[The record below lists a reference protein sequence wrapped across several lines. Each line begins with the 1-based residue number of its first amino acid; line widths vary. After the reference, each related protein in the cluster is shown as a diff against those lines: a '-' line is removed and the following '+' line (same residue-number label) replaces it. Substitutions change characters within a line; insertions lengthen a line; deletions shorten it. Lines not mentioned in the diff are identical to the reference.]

1 VVVRRRSRYTAG
13 VNLLFRLLWVLLV
26 ARFRPRCDPLG
37 PVRTPFRVVPTD
49 LDVLRHVNNGVYLSL
64 LDIARLDLLIRSGL
78 FRRVRARGWYPVVT
92 SESIRFRRPLTLFE
106 KFHVETRVLG
116 WDDRS
121 IYVDQR
127 FVRRGDVIASA
138 LVVGRFL
145 HTGGSIPPARVL
157 ALTDTDL
164 AESPPL
170 PEWAA
175 RLGEAHQGLGREAST
190 EEEPDHEA

>member
-1 VVVRRRSRYTAG
+1 
-13 VNLLFRLLWVLLV
+13 LIIRLLWVLLV
-26 ARFRPRCDPLG
+26 ARFRPRCDLLG

-49 LDVLRHVNNGVYLSL
+49 LDVLRHVNNGVYLSF

-121 IYVDQR
+121 VYVDQR

-145 HTGGSIPPARVL
+145 HKGGSLPPERVL
-157 ALTDTDL
+157 ALADTDFS
-164 AESPPL
+164 ESPPL
-170 PEWAA
+170 PRWAA
-175 RLGEAHQGLGREAST
+175 RLAAAHRGLGST
-190 EEEPDHEA
+190 HEPRDDDDSHREEPGHEA